1 MASCGTDDVAVDLEV
16 AREAVAD
23 FVLRDMMV
31 VYSKEQKRG
40 GTIKR

>member
-1 MASCGTDDVAVDLEV
+1 V
-16 AREAVAD
+16 D